1 MTKIAKKKNRRLRR
15 QIRKTVGALLMVS
28 AIVVAAI
35 PVTDVSANPQDT
47 TNIKVAVVDSQ
58 NLAPFSNASSKY
70 KSQIPHACERAS
82 TPEEQIIYSSGDG
95 VFQFVYMRPTT
106 TERNKVAVILGY
118 NSGVLTDS
126 TLTIPE
132 TLEAYRK
139 YTDNTSNQGYC
150 LVSKNNEFLHYE
162 SKVQKQNSQGR
173 YMYIV
178 PTYLDPTTSQNPE
191 VAENELIEVDGIKK
205 YRVVE
210 QQEVDGVVTDVEKF
224 YDVEPI
230 MESKIDNPCYYE
242 QIDQW
247 KDIPNTDLYY
257 KDLNTGDLKQAGADD
272 THWKIEANVSYIG
285 AESVVSSSN
294 GDWELGPDITNPED
308 GVFANQKN
316 ITNLVVGNNIVGIS
330 DYAFYG
336 CSTLESVTLANG
348 LNTIGNGA
356 FANCINMKKCNIA
369 SNANIRAIGKDAFYG
384 CRSLEKFMV
393 PIGLEALG
401 DSCFEGCTDL
411 QEVDFNGNGSKVA
424 LRELGDHLF
433 KNCSALTHVDFPV
446 SYYDM
451 SPAGTSQ
458 DLNIDM
464 FEGCTSLQYVKVPNS
479 DLNFVASDDRLPWDS
494 KKEPDGTITKLGFT
508 DTVPAS
514 FFFEGPASSKIHDI
528 ATENSIAFKYLDQ
541 DLYEKVMHEH
551 DSQGAVG
558 NKDARVTYQ
567 VNSNYELVRFWIDKD
582 DKPDNVTIPE
592 SIGPYGILSIGQGS
606 FTNNCDLVKITIP
619 ATVTS
624 IGDNAFKGCHN
635 LRTVIYTDASTMQV
649 IGTDAFKTQELG
661 CTHTQ
666 ANLSSPSL
674 TFVGAMM
681 NDGGDDTV
689 PFIYAMNGVS
699 NINNSNQEKVW
710 ITCHSGW
717 PTNLEV
723 QYHYDPISNT
733 GEAQLVGYPRYDMIM
748 SQAEREK
755 WVDSL
760 PYVTDDNKAEYLK
773 MVNNA
778 TNYYQASDEQK
789 KQMTQPTEN
798 EMAIVNSTLN
808 VVVPSSVDSIKPG
821 LFSGYVADENSATGW
836 TKENN
841 ITMVAGKPTESKPD
855 IYIQRVTL
863 NGVNEVESY
872 TFKNCVSLIEAGI
885 IGSDYIGDYAF
896 DSTDDD
902 TGFTGLLNGTSAIK
916 DMQLQMVTLGTNLTD
931 TGKRPFKGCQN
942 LTNITCLDSD
952 FVYNNGVLYRNTESG
967 YEVVQ
972 CLPGRGKNM
981 GSYSVGPD
989 ELSGVVGLK
998 NESFA
1003 GCGDIGK
1010 VDLSSSTVDIVPEGC
1025 FKNTDDLHSV
1035 VLPDTVRNIEAES
1048 FRDSAIR
1055 LLTIPGMQA
1064 YIAKDAFATSKY
1076 LQSKDHGD
1084 QQTIIFECVEGT
1096 TADRYAKETENWY
1109 INPEYGKV
1117 YLEHTVSFWD
1127 YPNYPDTS
1135 NKALFHKVKVRDGED
1150 AVPPTDT
1157 PKHEG
1162 YMFSGWTD
1170 YTKISKDTD
1179 VWPRFGGSIYKV
1191 EFLDW
1196 DGTVISQTGFTNPQ
1210 YVEDGK
1216 SATPPQ
1222 TDPVREGYTFDGWT
1236 PDYHN
1241 VSKDLTVIAKYT
1253 DNSGDQS
1260 RHTVTFYAYEKN
1272 KMTAISVQKVND
1284 GEAAVEPAVPTRDGY
1299 TFTGWYPDK
1308 TVFSKVTT
1316 DLTIVAAY
1324 DKNSAGAGAS
1334 PSGGSSSGAS
1344 ASPSSTAGNN
1354 NNGNNGDNTKKYTVS
1369 VSGGSGSG
1377 SYPAGAI
1384 VALNAYDMG
1393 VGKQFDKWTTSTAG
1407 VGFANAE
1414 ATSTTFTMPAAN
1426 VAITATYKTGNGASP
1441 NTGGN
1446 NGGSGTSGNSSNV
1459 NSGSNGSSGSNSNRN
1474 SGTTVQV
1481 TKPGISNTNLAG
1493 ATVAGSTD
1501 NFVVKVTEDQT
1512 ANDLAVQAL
1521 QAKFGDISRVKYLP
1535 MDISLYDSTGRTKI
1549 ADTSGISVNIT
1560 LPLPDDLAQYAGN
1573 NKVAST
1579 LGGTIEDLNTRFTT
1593 VDGVPCVNFTATHF
1607 SPYVIYVDTAN
1618 LTAGTIDAT
1627 PKTGDPIHPKWFLA
1641 LGLASLSLI
1650 LFFKR
1655 DRKLPKT
1662 RTA

>member
-1 MTKIAKKKNRRLRR
+1 MTKVAKKKNRKLRR
-15 QIRKTVGALLMVS
+15 QIRKTIGALLMVS

-35 PVTDVSANPQDT
+35 PVTDVSANPT
-47 TNIKVAVVDSQ
+47 VAEKNKVIVSSDHATINNASGTSEYKSTI
-58 NLAPFSNASSKY
+58 PFSQDRSDPKEKIVY
-70 KSQIPHACERAS
+70 
-82 TPEEQIIYSSGDG
+82 TSGDG
-95 VFQFVYMRPTT
+95 TFQFVYMRPV
-106 TERNKVAVILGY
+106 ESDPNKVAVLLGY
-118 NSGVLTDS
+118 NAGVLMES
-126 TLTIPE
+126 SLTIPE
-132 TLEAYRK
+132 RLEAYKK
-139 YTDNTSNQGYC
+139 YTDNVTSEGYC
-150 LVSKNNEFLHYE
+150 LVSKMDEFLYYE
-162 SKVQKQNSQGR
+162 TKVQQKDSNGNLL
-173 YMYIV
+173 YYVVNYI
-178 PTYLDPTTSQNPE
+178 NPSTQ
-191 VAENELIEVDGIKK
+191 
-205 YRVVE
+205 
-210 QQEVDGVVTDVEKF
+210 QQEVKQVNQTELYVNEDGSYCYREKTGEEKNEETGDMTPV
-224 YDVEPI
+224 YTKYAIEPI
-230 MESKIDNPCYYE
+230 TGPQYNPCYYT
-242 QIDQW
+242 QRSQW
-247 KDIPNTDLYY
+247 QDIAETDLYY
-257 KDLNTGDLKQAGADD
+257 KDAGGNFVQTKDNDD
-272 THWKIEANVSYIG
+272 HWKIMADVAYIG
-285 AESVVSSSN
+285 SEKIEDDGN
-294 GDWELGPDITNPED
+294 GGWRLNGYVKNPED
-308 GVFANQKN
+308 GIFASQNN
-316 ITNLVVGNNIVGIS
+316 ITNLTIGSNIMGIG
-330 DYAFYG
+330 DFAFYG
-336 CSTLESVTLANG
+336 CSTLKSVSLANG
-348 LNTIGNGA
+348 LQTIGNGA
-356 FANCINMKKCNIA
+356 FAECINLENCNIET
-369 SNANIRAIGKDAFYG
+369 NANIKAIGKDAFYD
-384 CRSLEKFMV
+384 CRSLKTFTT
-393 PIGLEALG
+393 PTGLQAIG
-401 DSCFEGCTDL
+401 DSCFEKCTGL
-411 QEVDFNGNGSKVA
+411 QTVDIGGAGDRQVA
-424 LRELGDHLF
+424 LKEIGNHAFRG
-433 KNCSALTHVDFPV
+433 CSSLTKMEFP
-446 SYYDM
+446 SNYGENKLD
-451 SPAGTSQ
+451 
-458 DLNIDM
+458 IDM
-464 FEGCTSLQYVKVPNS
+464 FEGCSSLQYIRIPNELINFGVYHAKDSTNYPNCSLTWDKFKDSVP
-479 DLNFVASDDRLPWDS
+479 
-494 KKEPDGTITKLGFT
+494 T
-508 DTVPAS
+508 S
-514 FFFEGPASSKIHDI
+514 FYVEGPDISKIHDT
-528 ATENSIAFKYLDQ
+528 AKDESLAFKYLDQ
-541 DLYEKVMHEH
+541 DLYEKIVPEH
-551 DSQGAVG
+551 DKADIDPSVKNAKVL
-558 NKDARVTYQ
+558 YQ
-567 VNSNYELVRFWIDKD
+567 VNSNNELVKFWIREG
-582 DKPDNVTIPE
+582 KPDNVTIPE
-592 SIGPYGILSIGQGS
+592 TIGPYGISSIGQGS
-606 FTNNCDLVKITIP
+606 FNNNCDLERLTIP
-619 ATVTS
+619 ASVKS

-635 LRTVIYTDASTMQV
+635 LEVVIFTDASSVQS
-649 IGTDAFKTQELG
+649 IGNNAFKTQEVSCG
-661 CTHTQ
+661 DT
-666 ANLSSPSL
+666 LSSDPSL

-681 NDGGDDTV
+681 NDGGGDTV

-699 NINNSNQEKVW
+699 NINNANQEKIW

-748 SQAEREK
+748 DGTARTA
-755 WVDSL
+755 WVKNL
-760 PYVTDDNKAEYLK
+760 PYVTSNNEKEYK
-773 MVNNA
+773 DMVDNA
-778 TNYYQASDEQK
+778 TKYYQASDEEK
-789 KQMTQPTEN
+789 KNLTQPTEN

-821 LFSGYVADENSATGW
+821 LFSGYVADENSVTGW

-863 NGVNEVESY
+863 NGVNEVEPY

-885 IGSDYIGDYAF
+885 IGPDYIGDYAF

-916 DMQLQMVTLGTNLTD
+916 DMQLQMVTLGTSLTD

-952 FVYNNGVLYRNTESG
+952 FVYNNGVLYRNTGSG

-972 CLPGRGKNM
+972 CLPGRGKNV

-1025 FKNTDDLHSV
+1025 FKNTDDLNSV

-1170 YTKISKDTD
+1170 YTKITKDTD
-1179 VWPRFGGSIYKV
+1179 VWPSFGGSIYKV

-1210 YVEDGK
+1210 YIEDGK
-1216 SATPPQ
+1216 SATPPT
-1222 TDPVREGYTFDGWT
+1222 TDPVREGFTFAGWT

-1324 DKNSAGAGAS
+1324 EKGSTNPGAS

-1426 VAITATYKTGNGASP
+1426 VAITATYKTGSGSSASS
-1441 NTGGN
+1441 
-1446 NGGSGTSGNSSNV
+1446 GSNSGSGNSSNGG
-1459 NSGSNGSSGSNSNRN
+1459 SSSNGSSGSNSNRN
-1474 SGTTVQV
+1474 SGTTVEV

-1607 SPYVIYVDTAN
+1607 SPYVIYVNTAN
-1618 LTAGTIDAT
+1618 LTEGTIDAT

>member
-1 MTKIAKKKNRRLRR
+1 MTKVAKKKNRKLRR
-15 QIRKTVGALLMVS
+15 QIRKTIGALLMVS

-35 PVTDVSANPQDT
+35 PVTGVNAEPTFASKPER
-47 TNIKVAVVDSQ
+47 KVWVWDNNKTEKSVAGS
-58 NLAPFSNASSKY
+58 PASSIQAATKNT
-70 KSQIPHACERAS
+70 IPYV
-82 TPEEQIIYSSGDG
+82 PEDSIVYTSGDG
-95 VFQFVYMRPTT
+95 RFQFAYVDPDGGG
-106 TERNKVAVILGY
+106 NKYAVILNY
-118 NSGVLTDS
+118 NANALAESS
-126 TLTIPE
+126 LTIPD
-132 TLEAYRK
+132 TMEAFKK
-139 YTDNTSNQGYC
+139 YKQTSSDGYFCLVTQNDEFMFYDVYEQATDNAGVLLYRVPAVKYGDYGHEVIPSGSQNGESIIVNRNQLYYGSDGST
-150 LVSKNNEFLHYE
+150 LVYGNTEKEMGEDGTEHE
-162 SKVQKQNSQGR
+162 VQKD
-173 YMYIV
+173 Y
-178 PTYLDPTTSQNPE
+178 P
-191 VAENELIEVDGIKK
+191 
-205 YRVVE
+205 
-210 QQEVDGVVTDVEKF
+210 
-224 YDVEPI
+224 VEPI
-230 MESKIDNPCYYE
+230 MVTNQKPCYYE
-242 QIDQW
+242 QRSIWGDQ
-247 KDIPNTDLYY
+247 DDTQLYY
-257 KDLNTGDLKQAGADD
+257 QEKKSVTPDKPNGTLIHPSSQAHYRIDAIV
-272 THWKIEANVSYIG
+272 KYIG
-285 AESVVSSSN
+285 QQFVDAVSDTDPDTGVQYIAS
-294 GDWELGPDITNPED
+294 WEVHKGKYRENPDD
-308 GVFANQKN
+308 GVFANNAN
-316 ITNLVVGNNIVGIS
+316 ITNLQIGSNLSGIS
-330 DYAFYG
+330 DYAFQG
-336 CSTLESVTLANG
+336 CATLQSVSFGNNLQTV
-348 LNTIGNGA
+348 GNGA
-356 FANCINMKKCNIA
+356 FANCIRLSNCDIPTNSNIQA
-369 SNANIRAIGKDAFYG
+369 FGKDAFYN
-384 CRSLEKFMV
+384 CTALTSITI
-393 PIGLEALG
+393 PIGLKAIG
-401 DSCFEGCTDL
+401 DSCFEGCTRLQTIDL
-411 QEVDFNGNGSKVA
+411 CGGSELDTMLQTIGNSA
-424 LRELGDHLF
+424 F
-433 KNCSALTHVDFPV
+433 KNCSSLGSLTFPTQYAE
-446 SYYDM
+446 S
-451 SPAGTSQ
+451 
-458 DLNIDM
+458 DLQIGI
-464 FEGCTSLQYVKVPNS
+464 FEGCSNLQFVKVPNKFMS
-479 DLNFVASDDRLPWDS
+479 FAETTNTGADPASDPLTF
-494 KKEPDGTITKLGFT
+494 EGFKNTVPESFYFWGADT
-508 DTVPAS
+508 DTNDRNGRSQLHKTANDHQIAYKYFDKEVY
-514 FFFEGPASSKIHDI
+514 EIVIKEENGTSSI
-528 ATENSIAFKYLDQ
+528 
-541 DLYEKVMHEH
+541 
-551 DSQGAVG
+551 
-558 NKDARVTYQ
+558 TYQ
-567 VNSNYELVRFWIDKD
+567 VNDQNQLIKIWLEGNPV
-582 DKPDNVTIPE
+582 NVVIPKT
-592 SIGPYGILSIGQGS
+592 IGPYGIASIGTGCFNDACS
-606 FTNNCDLVKITIP
+606 IKRVTIP
-619 ATVTS
+619 ETVVR
-624 IGDNAFKGCHN
+624 IEDGAFKGSHN
-635 LRTVIYTDASTMQV
+635 LETVSFDNASTIQY
-649 IGTDAFKTQELG
+649 IGTDAFRTQVVSCGHSITNKDPE
-661 CTHTQ
+661 
-666 ANLSSPSL
+666 L

-681 NDGGDDTV
+681 NDNGEDTV
-689 PFIYAMNGVS
+689 PFIYAMTPENT
-699 NINNSNQEKVW
+699 INNQSQNKSW
-710 ITCHSGW
+710 ITCHSGF
-717 PTNLEV
+717 PTNIEV
-723 QYHYDPISNT
+723 KYVYDFTTNT
-733 GEAQLVGYPRYDMIM
+733 GSAQMQSYPRYELYGE
-748 SQAEREK
+748 SQK
-755 WVDSL
+755 LIDWVKAL
-760 PYVTDDNKAEYLK
+760 PYVDETDDAEVKLYVDK
-773 MVNNA
+773 IKDA
-778 TNYYQASDEQK
+778 YQKYTTADPSVP
-789 KQMTQPTEN
+789 PTE
-798 EMAIVNSTLN
+798 EQMQIVNAALN
-808 VVVPSSVDSIKPG
+808 VVVPTNVDSLKPG
-821 LFSGYVADENSATGW
+821 LFSGYKADSAGEAEQIAGMTPD
-836 TKENN
+836 TK
-841 ITMVAGKPTESKPD
+841 ISSIV
-855 IYIQRVTL
+855 L
-863 NGVNEVESY
+863 NGVDEIEPF
-872 TFKNCVSLIEAGI
+872 TFTGCSELKNVSIIKAGK
-885 IGSDYIGDYAF
+885 IGDYAF
-896 DSTDDD
+896 GAVEKINSA
-902 TGFTGLLNGTSAIK
+902 NGHVTTEQNCDALE
-916 DMQLQMVTLGTNLTD
+916 QVTLGGNITD
-931 TGKRPFKGCQN
+931 IGKRPFRGCTKLN
-942 LTNITCLDSD
+942 TITCLGDNLSYQD
-952 FVYNNGVLYRNTESG
+952 GILYQTTANGKTLVE
-967 YEVVQ
+967 
-972 CLPGRGKNM
+972 CLAGRGETV
-981 GSYSVGPD
+981 GSYSVGPE
-989 ELSGVVGLK
+989 ELSGVSEIKAEAFMDCDHVGT
-998 NESFA
+998 
-1003 GCGDIGK
+1003 
-1010 VDLSSSTVDIVPEGC
+1010 VDLSDTSVVDIPEKT
-1025 FKNTDDLHSV
+1025 FYDMEDLNSV
-1035 VLPDTVRNIEAES
+1035 ILPDTVKNIEAKS
-1048 FRDSAIR
+1048 FQNSKIR
-1055 LLTIPGMQA
+1055 VLKIPGNQA
-1064 YIAKDAFATSKY
+1064 YIEKDAFKNNE
-1076 LQSKDHGD
+1076 G
-1084 QQTIIFECVEGT
+1084 QQTILFQCVQGT
-1096 TADRYAKETENWY
+1096 TADRYAKAYDY

-1117 YLEHTVSFWD
+1117 YLEHTVFFWD
-1127 YPNYPDTS
+1127 YPDYPDTS
-1135 NKALFHKVKVRDGED
+1135 NKILFHKVKVRDGED

-1426 VAITATYKTGNGASP
+1426 VAITATYKTGNGATS

-1446 NGGSGTSGNSSNV
+1446 NGGSGTSGNSSNG

>member
-1 MTKIAKKKNRRLRR
+1 MTKVAKKKNRKLRR
-15 QIRKTVGALLMVS
+15 QIRKTIGALLMVS

-35 PVTDVSANPQDT
+35 PVTGVNAEPTFDSKPAK
-47 TNIKVAVVDSQ
+47 KVWVWDDKKTELSVKGKPTSTSIQEATKNTIPYVPDS
-58 NLAPFSNASSKY
+58 SIVY
-70 KSQIPHACERAS
+70 
-82 TPEEQIIYSSGDG
+82 TSGDG
-95 VFQFVYMRPTT
+95 RFQFAYVDPDGGG
-106 TERNKVAVILGY
+106 NKYAVILNY
-118 NSGVLTDS
+118 NANALAESS
-126 TLTIPE
+126 LTIPDSM
-132 TLEAYRK
+132 EAFKK
-139 YTDNTSNQGYC
+139 YKQTSSDGYFC
-150 LVSKNNEFLHYE
+150 LVTQNDEFMFYDVYE
-162 SKVQKQNSQGR
+162 QKRDDSD
-173 YMYIV
+173 V
-178 PTYLDPTTSQNPE
+178 L
-191 VAENELIEVDGIKK
+191 L
-205 YRVVE
+205 YR
-210 QQEVDGVVTDVEKF
+210 VTDVKYGSYGHETPPAGSKDGESIIVNQNQLIYGADGTTLVYRNKEKVKNEDGTEQDVEKD
-224 YDVEPI
+224 YPVEPI
-230 MESKIDNPCYYE
+230 MVTNQKPCYYE
-242 QIDQW
+242 QRSIWGDL
-247 KDIPNTDLYY
+247 DDTVLYY
-257 KDLNTGDLKQAGADD
+257 QVKDSVTDD
-272 THWKIEANVSYIG
+272 KPNGTLEHPRDQLHYRIDAIVKYIGQQFVDAEKKTDPLTKIEYIASWKVRPG
-285 AESVVSSSN
+285 VYREK
-294 GDWELGPDITNPED
+294 PED
-308 GVFANQKN
+308 GVFANNAN
-316 ITNLVVGNNIVGIS
+316 ITNLQIGSNLSGIS
-330 DYAFYG
+330 DYAFQG
-336 CSTLESVTLANG
+336 CATLQSVSFGNDLRTV
-348 LNTIGNGA
+348 GNGA
-356 FANCINMKKCNIA
+356 FANCIRLSNCDIPTNSNIQA
-369 SNANIRAIGKDAFYG
+369 FGKDAFYN
-384 CRSLEKFMV
+384 CTALTSITI
-393 PIGLEALG
+393 PIGLKAIG
-401 DSCFEGCTDL
+401 DSCFEGCTRLQTIDL
-411 QEVDFNGNGSKVA
+411 CGGSELDTMLQTIGNSA
-424 LRELGDHLF
+424 F
-433 KNCSALTHVDFPV
+433 KNCSSLGSLTFPTQYAE
-446 SYYDM
+446 S
-451 SPAGTSQ
+451 
-458 DLNIDM
+458 DLQIGI
-464 FEGCTSLQYVKVPNS
+464 FEGCSNLQFVKVPNKFMS
-479 DLNFVASDDRLPWDS
+479 FAETTNTGADPASDPLTF
-494 KKEPDGTITKLGFT
+494 EGFKNTVPESFYFWGADT
-508 DTVPAS
+508 DTNDRNGRSQLHKTANDHQIAYKYFDKEVY
-514 FFFEGPASSKIHDI
+514 EIVIKEENGTSSI
-528 ATENSIAFKYLDQ
+528 
-541 DLYEKVMHEH
+541 
-551 DSQGAVG
+551 
-558 NKDARVTYQ
+558 TYQ
-567 VNSNYELVRFWIDKD
+567 VNDQNQLIKIWLEGNPV
-582 DKPDNVTIPE
+582 NVVIPKT
-592 SIGPYGILSIGQGS
+592 IGPYGIASIGTGCFNDACS
-606 FTNNCDLVKITIP
+606 IKRVTIP
-619 ATVTS
+619 ETVVR
-624 IGDNAFKGCHN
+624 IEDGAFKGSHN
-635 LRTVIYTDASTMQV
+635 LETVSFDNASTIQY
-649 IGTDAFKTQELG
+649 IGTDAFRTQVVSCGDSITNKNPE
-661 CTHTQ
+661 
-666 ANLSSPSL
+666 L

-681 NDGGDDTV
+681 NDNGEDTV
-689 PFIYAMNGVS
+689 PFVYAMTPENT
-699 NINNSNQEKVW
+699 INNQSQNKSW
-710 ITCHSGW
+710 ITCHSGF
-717 PTNLEV
+717 PTNIEV
-723 QYHYDPISNT
+723 KYVYDFTTNT
-733 GEAQLVGYPRYDMIM
+733 GSAQMQSYPRYELYGDD
-748 SQAEREK
+748 SKLTA
-755 WVDSL
+755 WVKAL
-760 PYVTDDNKAEYLK
+760 PYVNEKDAAEVQSYVDK
-773 MVNNA
+773 IKDAYEKYKTADPSVP
-778 TNYYQASDEQK
+778 
-789 KQMTQPTEN
+789 PTE
-798 EMAIVNSTLN
+798 EQMQIVNAALN
-808 VVVPSSVDSIKPG
+808 VVVPTNVDSLKPG
-821 LFSGYVADENSATGW
+821 LFSGYKAGSAGEAEQIVGMEPD
-836 TKENN
+836 TK
-841 ITMVAGKPTESKPD
+841 ISSIV
-855 IYIQRVTL
+855 L
-863 NGVNEVESY
+863 NGVDEIEPF
-872 TFKNCVSLIEAGI
+872 TFTGCNALKNVSIIKAGK
-885 IGSDYIGDYAF
+885 IGDYAF
-896 DSTDDD
+896 GAVEKIDPKGHVTTEKYCDA
-902 TGFTGLLNGTSAIK
+902 LE
-916 DMQLQMVTLGTNLTD
+916 QVTLGGNITD
-931 TGKRPFKGCQN
+931 IGKRPFRGCTKLN
-942 LTNITCLDSD
+942 TITCVGDNLSYQDGIL
-952 FVYNNGVLYRNTESG
+952 YQTTANGKTLVE
-967 YEVVQ
+967 
-972 CLPGRGKNM
+972 CLAGRGETV
-981 GSYSVGPD
+981 GSYSVGPE
-989 ELSGVVGLK
+989 ELSGVSEIKAEAFMDCDHVGT
-998 NESFA
+998 
-1003 GCGDIGK
+1003 
-1010 VDLSSSTVDIVPEGC
+1010 VDLSDTSVVDIPEKT
-1025 FKNTDDLHSV
+1025 FYDMEDLNSV
-1035 VLPDTVRNIEAES
+1035 ILPDTVKNIEAKS
-1048 FRDSAIR
+1048 FQNSKIR
-1055 LLTIPGMQA
+1055 VLKIPGNQA
-1064 YIAKDAFATSKY
+1064 YIEKDAFKNNE
-1076 LQSKDHGD
+1076 G
-1084 QQTIIFECVEGT
+1084 QQTILFQCVQGT
-1096 TADRYAKETENWY
+1096 TADRYAKAYDY

-1117 YLEHTVSFWD
+1117 YLEHTVFFWD
-1127 YPNYPDTS
+1127 YPDYPDTS
-1135 NKALFHKVKVRDGED
+1135 NKILFHKVKVRDGED

-1407 VGFANAE
+1407 VGFANVE

-1426 VAITATYKTGNGASP
+1426 VAITATYKTGNGATS

-1446 NGGSGTSGNSSNV
+1446 NGGSGTSGNSSNG

-1618 LTAGTIDAT
+1618 LTEGTIDAT